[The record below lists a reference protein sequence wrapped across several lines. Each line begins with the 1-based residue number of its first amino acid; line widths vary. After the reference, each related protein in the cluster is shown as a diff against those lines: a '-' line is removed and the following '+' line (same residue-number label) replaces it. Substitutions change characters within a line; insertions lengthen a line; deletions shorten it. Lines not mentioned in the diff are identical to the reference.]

1 MSRFKPTAANVSH
14 IVFDLGGVFTDPPSN
29 DVMLPTEDSS
39 PVSVKRLTSTSTWM
53 SYECGKVD
61 EEECYQLLSNQYRL
75 QGGDLATAIQKGR
88 EASDY
93 NHDLIAALW
102 RFKKAAPGVRFI
114 MASNISLP
122 DYMAL
127 QERWGH
133 PFWSLFDYS
142 FPSCKVGVRKPSPR
156 FYRHLLRK
164 TGASPHQTA
173 FVDDRPENVLAAAAL
188 GMRGVLFEAADAL
201 SRSLRGLVGD
211 SVERGRAYLTSNAGQ
226 HFSTIDGEVVLEN
239 YSQLLILDTTS
250 DSYASL

>member
-1 MSRFKPTAANVSH
+1 MT
-14 IVFDLGGVFTDPPSN
+14 
-29 DVMLPTEDSS
+29 
-39 PVSVKRLTSTSTWM
+39 
-53 SYECGKVD
+53 YECGKLG
-61 EEECYQLLSNQYRL
+61 EEECYQLLEDQYGL
-75 QGGDLATAIQKGR
+75 QEGGLATAIRKGR

-93 NHDLIAALW
+93 DHDLVASLW
-102 RFKKAAPGVRFI
+102 AFKKSTPGVRFI

-122 DYMAL
+122 DYTAL

-156 FYRHLLRK
+156 FYRHLLRN
-164 TGASPHQTA
+164 TGASPHHTV

-201 SRSLRGLVGD
+201 SRSLRSLVGD

-250 DSYASL
+250 DSYVHSPTALYMQKRTLPMLILPVRTLVELKRPQRFWNFFSGSLPHLSQQIMSS